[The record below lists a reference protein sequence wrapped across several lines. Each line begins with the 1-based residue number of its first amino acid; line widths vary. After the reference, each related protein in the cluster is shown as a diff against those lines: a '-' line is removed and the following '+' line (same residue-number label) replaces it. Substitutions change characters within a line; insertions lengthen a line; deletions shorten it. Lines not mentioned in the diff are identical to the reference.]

1 MNALDILKYG
11 HQTVLQALNNLPK
24 TDWDTGGVCG
34 VWPVKD
40 IMAHLASFECLLVDI
55 LGTFLDQPS
64 TPYLDRYLEA
74 GPMVFNDT
82 EVARRKEKT
91 VAETLAEYNDTQ
103 AKTMTLAAQIP
114 VETWRQAGTLSW
126 YGPEYALDDF
136 IVYSYYGHK
145 REHSAQIA
153 VFRDQ
158 IGR

>member
-1 MNALDILKYG
+1 MNVLDVLKYG
-11 HQTVLQALNNLPK
+11 HQTVLQTINNLPQ

-34 VWPVKD
+34 VWSVKD
-40 IMAHLASFECLLVDI
+40 IMAHLASFERLLVDI
-55 LGTFLDQPS
+55 LGTFLGQPS

-74 GPMVFNDT
+74 GPLLFNDT

-91 VAETLAEYNDTQ
+91 VAETLAEYNEQQ
-103 AKTMTLAAQIP
+103 AQTMKLVARIP
-114 VETWRQAGTLSW
+114 AETWRQVSTLPW

-145 REHSAQIA
+145 REHCAQIA